1 MIDSQLF
8 NQVFN
13 LSLYGQPVATHG
25 EPLRSRGPEQ
35 AGLGGIT
42 PKSNSPYSNEE
53 WWHFLMDF
61 FGSEDAISERLRVD
75 REAFED
81 ALAFVAA
88 VVPSVRG
95 GANLFNQTI
104 VFWFGFSYQT
114 NDGITALR
122 FDPSAET
129 SDYLSKSVFRR

>member
-13 LSLYGQPVATHG
+13 LSFYGQPVATHG

-42 PKSNSPYSNEE
+42 TKSHSPHSNEE
-53 WWHFLMDF
+53 WWHFIVDF

-88 VVPSVRG
+88 VSAGSRG
-95 GANLFNQTI
+95 RIISIKQLF
-104 VFWFGFSYQT
+104 FGLGFHNKQMM
-114 NDGITALR
+114 
-122 FDPSAET
+122 E
-129 SDYLSKSVFRR
+129 

>member
-1 MIDSQLF
+1 MIDSQLL
-8 NQVFN
+8 NRVFN

-53 WWHFLMDF
+53 WWHFLVHF
-61 FGSEDAISERLRVD
+61 FGSDDPISERLRVN
-75 REAFED
+75 REVFED

-88 VVPSVRG
+88 VSAGSRG
-95 GANLFNQTI
+95 RIISIKQLF
-104 VFWFGFSYQT
+104 FGLGFHNKQMM
-114 NDGITALR
+114 
-122 FDPSAET
+122 E
-129 SDYLSKSVFRR
+129 